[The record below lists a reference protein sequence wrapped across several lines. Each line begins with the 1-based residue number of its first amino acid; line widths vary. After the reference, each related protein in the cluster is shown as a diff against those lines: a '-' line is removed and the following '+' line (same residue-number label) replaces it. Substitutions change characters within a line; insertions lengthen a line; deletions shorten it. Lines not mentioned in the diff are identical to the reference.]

1 MQSNCVDFDRLKL
14 ANGLLQ
20 KWSLRFGV
28 DKRDYLRFCFT
39 LSGRADGMR
48 SSLPKNMRS
57 QFSKDCRSMFYASDV
72 EGGLI
77 EQYTPMV
84 HSIIRKFITT
94 PEQYEDLVT
103 EGFVAIRCAVWHFR
117 AHKNK
122 ANFTTFCHSSI
133 TKRIKWHRSKVYRKA
148 HRRSKKCK
156 MFLSTDLPT
165 DLQFSDLRSFTEEHA
180 DEMSSGDVI
189 GGLMEACNLSEQE
202 RFLIESYIRRE
213 DIDGCWYSEYNE
225 RFARKTRQGIHYQ
238 LHKIQAKLL
247 RIMRSSELVP
257 EGYEPRSGG
266 KI

>member
-1 MQSNCVDFDRLKL
+1 MPSDR
-14 ANGLLQ
+14 
-20 KWSLRFGV
+20 
-28 DKRDYLRFCFT
+28 
-39 LSGRADGMR
+39 
-48 SSLPKNMRS
+48 P
-57 QFSKDCRSMFYASDV
+57 
-72 EGGLI
+72 
-77 EQYTPMV
+77 
-84 HSIIRKFITT
+84 
-94 PEQYEDLVT
+94 
-103 EGFVAIRCAVWHFR
+103 
-117 AHKNK
+117 
-122 ANFTTFCHSSI
+122 
-133 TKRIKWHRSKVYRKA
+133 
-148 HRRSKKCK
+148 
-156 MFLSTDLPT
+156 TDLPT